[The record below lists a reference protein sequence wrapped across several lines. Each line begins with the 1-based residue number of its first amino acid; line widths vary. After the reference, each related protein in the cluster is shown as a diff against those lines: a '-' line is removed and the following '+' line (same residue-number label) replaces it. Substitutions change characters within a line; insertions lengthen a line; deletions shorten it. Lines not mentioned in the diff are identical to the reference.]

1 MTATSRTMQEA
12 ATRTWTGP
20 NTGESNSTAGIL
32 RDLHRALANLA
43 GTLEQHH
50 KQSELLR
57 ITTAVVRDAEA
68 VTLDAAARAEL
79 MAAGSADV
87 FSCDPAALPVMQ
99 ARTALRLLEHAL
111 KGTP

>member
-1 MTATSRTMQEA
+1 MTAASRTMQNASTPPWA
-12 ATRTWTGP
+12 AEVNDT
-20 NTGESNSTAGIL
+20 TATL

-68 VTLDAAARAEL
+68 VTLDAAARAEHI
-79 MAAGSADV
+79 AAGSTDV
-87 FSCDPAALPVMQ
+87 FSCDSAALPVMQ